1 MLLGSVDNWNLD
13 VAGRRSSEDEL
24 SIRPKI
30 MGLCW
35 GILRTMKD
43 HEKQLRAY
51 INMMIYNGFQW
62 YLVVFYSLNY

>member
-43 HEKQLRAY
+43 HEKQLRAH
-51 INMMIYNGFQW
+51 INMMI
-62 YLVVFYSLNY
+62 

>member
-1 MLLGSVDNWNLD
+1 MLIIYRDRDIAAMLLGSVDNWNLD

-43 HEKQLRAY
+43 HEKQLRAH
-51 INMMIYNGFQW
+51 INMMI
-62 YLVVFYSLNY
+62 